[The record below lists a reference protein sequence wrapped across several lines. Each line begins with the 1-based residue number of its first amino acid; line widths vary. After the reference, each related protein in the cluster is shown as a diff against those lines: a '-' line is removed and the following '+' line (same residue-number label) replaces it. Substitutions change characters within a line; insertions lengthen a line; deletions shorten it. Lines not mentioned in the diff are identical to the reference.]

1 MPYSDPEKQK
11 AAQRA
16 YYERNKA
23 KVKTVARDR
32 RSLVRKYM
40 QEYKQSRGCMDCKNM
55 YPYWILQFDHRPG
68 TEKLG
73 TIGGNFIS
81 LHSFDVVKAE
91 IEKCDVVCAN
101 CHADRTHDRLVTSG
115 GSLMDINGSVA

>member
-16 YYERNKA
+16 YYERNKD

-32 RSLVRKYM
+32 RSLVRRYM
-40 QEYKQSRGCMDCKNM
+40 QEYKQSRGCMDCKIM

-68 TEKLG
+68 STKLG

-101 CHADRTHDRLVTSG
+101 CHADRTHDRMVTSG
-115 GSLMDINGSVA
+115 DSLMDIGSIA